1 MAMEDEGGKGGEGR
15 GRKKEEDGSLALPR
29 LCVTST
35 KRDHAVLQ
43 SSSSQ
48 DPPLRS
54 AWHGPDEGEDR

>member
-1 MAMEDEGGKGGEGR
+1 MAMEGEGGKGGEGR

-35 KRDHAVLQ
+35 KRDLHAVLQ

-54 AWHGPDEGEDR
+54 AWHDPDEGER